1 MENKYS
7 IPVKER
13 TKRNKVLWSSYKTH
27 LRKALLLGGIVF
39 FIVLS
44 LQNNFLFLDQ
54 LLLAGGIVF
63 MLIIGAVMAKNDNS

>member
-7 IPVKER
+7 IPVQER
-13 TKRNKVLWSSYKTH
+13 TKRNKVKWSAYKIH
-27 LRKALLLGGIVF
+27 VRKALLLGGLVF

-44 LQNNFLFLDQ
+44 LQNDFLFVDQ

-63 MLIIGAVMAKNDNS
+63 MLIIGAVMAKNENY

>member
-7 IPVKER
+7 IPVEKR
-13 TKRNKVLWSSYKTH
+13 IKRNKASWSFYKSH
-27 LRKALLLGGIVF
+27 FRKALLLGGLCF

-44 LQNNFLFLDQ
+44 LQNDFLFLDQ

-63 MLIIGAVMAKNDNS
+63 VLLIGAMLAKNENS